1 MPQREVLVLLDVNVL
16 RDVHRDEEKCGLSG
30 LGTTCEV
37 FPLDGFFG
45 HSGAGS
51 TWEVAPPEVY
61 CKRSGVGTTW
71 EVFPLLLVDLVTLS
85 LFLTQIDTRSQSM

>member
-51 TWEVAPPEVY
+51 TWEVPPLTVY
-61 CKRSGVGTTW
+61 CKRSGVATTW
-71 EVFPLLLVDLVTLS
+71 EVFPPLLLYLVTFS
-85 LFLTQIDTRSQSM
+85 SFF